1 MPQELAQYTQEGQW
15 TTETEIP
22 RQRVVVTGIGTINPL
37 GNDLESTWDGI
48 VHGRS
53 GISMLDHSQIAKRAE
68 LPRLMDYQLDVT
80 VGGQLDPVFNVEEYL
95 KKFNPEFNA
104 KNLKRMSRATQ
115 LALAGS
121 TQALIDAG
129 IFNDG
134 KVNSSINP
142 LRFGSRI
149 GTCIG
154 GMDHIAS
161 MYDRMTND
169 VKKGYGFDALV
180 TGLERVSTVPSMTF
194 GAQGPTETPTAACAT
209 GSLALIGAY
218 KDIQMGDAD
227 IMIAGGVDTSIDPIA
242 LKMFSAIDALT
253 DAKDP
258 ETASR
263 PFDRDRHGFVMAEG
277 VAVFILES
285 EKHALARGA
294 RIYAELAG
302 YGVSSD
308 ADHDTKPHGRGAKH
322 SIRQAL
328 YRSGFPDKGMI
339 YFNAHGTGTPGGDG
353 REITAIREVLHELPG
368 NHEVAVSSNKGQ
380 IGHTM
385 GASGSIETAIS
396 LKAMEEG
403 VLPPNKNLDNILEEA
418 DGLNMVPNDPQAA
431 EIGMVVKEN
440 FGFGGIGSATV
451 WKPYHNT

>member
-1 MPQELAQYTQEGQW
+1 MTAETPQYTQEGEW
-15 TTETEIP
+15 ALTPTIE
-22 RQRVVVTGIGTINPL
+22 RRRVVVTGIGTINPL
-37 GNDLESTWDGI
+37 GNDLESTWEGI
-48 VHGRS
+48 VSGRS
-53 GISMLDHSQIAKRAE
+53 GITMLDHSLIAQRAE
-68 LPRLMDYQLDVT
+68 LPRLMDYQLDVH
-80 VGGQLDPVFNVEEYL
+80 VGGQLDPNFNGETYL
-95 KKFNPEFNA
+95 KEFNPDFNT

-121 TQALIDAG
+121 TQALVDAG
-129 IFNDG
+129 ILKDG
-134 KVNSSINP
+134 KINSAIDP
-142 LRFGSRI
+142 LRFGTRV

-161 MYDRMTND
+161 MYERMTSG

-209 GSLALIGAY
+209 GSLAIIGAF

-227 IMIAGGVDTSIDPIA
+227 IVLAGGVDTSIDPIA

-253 DAKDP
+253 NSVDP
-258 ETASR
+258 KTASR
-263 PFDRDRHGFVMAEG
+263 PFDRDRNGFVMAEG
-277 VAVFILES
+277 VAIFILES
-285 EKHALARGA
+285 EKHALDRGA

-353 REITAIREVLHELPG
+353 REIEAIREVLYELPG
-368 NHEVAVSSNKGQ
+368 NYEVAVSSNKGQ

-385 GASGSIETAIS
+385 GASGTIETAIS

-403 VLPPNKNLDNILEEA
+403 VLPPNINLDNILEEA
-418 DGLNMVPNDPQAA
+418 DGLNMIPNDPQAA
-431 EIGMVVKEN
+431 EIGMIVKEN

-451 WKPYHNT
+451 WKPYHKT